1 MINGTIRSHDPSIGF
16 YTGNGPIPTSYPS
29 TFTTNPRQSTG
40 LPFHHN
46 QQGTNNSTANSNVYN
61 FQNGA
66 TNSTDYYAQTRS
78 NTPGAYSTANH
89 QLKQSSTSAT
99 LNVPTEKTFLVVPG
113 TNTNRKSPLIQV
125 IQLIINRSIDFSFSL
140 HQLLSLLYPHSNIDH
155 QQIQ

>member
-29 TFTTNPRQSTG
+29 TFTVNPRQSTS
-40 LPFHHN
+40 LQHTFPLNYN
-46 QQGTNNSTANSNVYN
+46 QQGTSNSTANSNVYN

-66 TNSTDYYAQTRS
+66 TNPTGYYAQPRS
-78 NTPGAYSTANH
+78 NTPGAYPTANN

-113 TNTNRKSPLIQV
+113 TNINRKSPLIQV
-125 IQLIINRSIDFSFSL
+125 IRSF
-140 HQLLSLLYPHSNIDH
+140 
-155 QQIQ
+155 